1 MKANNESEAVDPS
14 TSKADALFNDQPVV
28 EPPQAKPETDEKTKM
43 YYHAIGKLEFLLMNY
58 HRGLRSMLRFLN
70 EQEKL
75 KTYKNIEVRDIEF
88 GELQFRVENFGGAT
102 TIERILKVRNDV

>member
-1 MKANNESEAVDPS
+1 MTYLYAVS
-14 TSKADALFNDQPVV
+14 LIKFLNQ
-28 EPPQAKPETDEKTKM
+28 QAKPETDEKTKM